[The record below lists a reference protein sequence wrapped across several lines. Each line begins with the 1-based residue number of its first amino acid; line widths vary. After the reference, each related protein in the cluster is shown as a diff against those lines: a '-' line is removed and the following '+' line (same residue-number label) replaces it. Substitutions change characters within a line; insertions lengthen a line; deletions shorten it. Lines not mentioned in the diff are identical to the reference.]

1 MPTIEMATSIDFR
14 QLSYSTVEVETFP
27 SLLLSIHS
35 MLALINSLILNS
47 FVSNVTFLYPLNHQK
62 TLVFLVLSGG
72 IKI

>member
-1 MPTIEMATSIDFR
+1 MATSIDFR

-72 IKI
+72 IEI

>member
-14 QLSYSTVEVETFP
+14 QLNYSTVEVETFPP

-47 FVSNVTFLYPLNHQK
+47 FVSSVTFLYPLNHQK
-62 TLVFLVLSGG
+62 TLVFLVL
-72 IKI
+72 

>member
-1 MPTIEMATSIDFR
+1 MATSIDFR
-14 QLSYSTVEVETFP
+14 QLNYSTVEVETFP

-62 TLVFLVLSGG
+62 TLVFLVL
-72 IKI
+72 